1 MEKMHLLRGFI
12 NDRLIAAAEEIFG
25 VVEKTIIEDHAEVV
39 RLQKLLD
46 VFLQP
51 VIKLQR
57 TDPQQLSLSGDEF
70 PPDQQQCEE
79 DWSPGLGHEDPEST
93 QMKEEEQQTSQEE
106 DQLQGPESY
115 TESSIF
121 TPAFEEDPTQPSN
134 LYEALMD
141 RSREAD
147 FLLISTAEQI
157 KTEPDGEDYR
167 QSELTSVSPQL
178 SAVLPHCSAAHSE
191 NSGRV
196 CGFSKKENL
205 KVHQRTHTGERPYC
219 CDDCGRQY
227 ITCRQLKAHMLT
239 HRSETSYQDRNE
251 VIDLDD

>member
-1 MEKMHLLRGFI
+1 MTNMQLLRVSI
-12 NDRLIAAAEEIFG
+12 IEKLTAAAEEIFG
-25 VVEKTIIEDHAEVV
+25 MVEKTIAENQERVFRV
-39 RLQKLLD
+39 QWLDLKLH
-46 VFLQP
+46 
-51 VIKLQR
+51 R
-57 TDPQQLSLSGDEF
+57 TDLQQLTLSETEVPLSGDEF
-70 PPDQQQCEE
+70 PPEQQQCEE

-147 FLLISTAEQI
+147 LLHSSAAEQI

-191 NSGRV
+191 DSERV
-196 CGFSKKENL
+196 CGME
-205 KVHQRTHTGERPYC
+205 RTHTGERPYC
-219 CDDCGRQY
+219 CDNCGKQY
-227 ITCRQLKAHMLT
+227 ITRRQLKAHMLT
-239 HRSETSYQDRNE
+239 HRRETSY
-251 VIDLDD
+251 